1 MLDRTSFVQINTPSI
16 IKRPSL
22 YDLLSQKAM
31 DRISRDTV
39 CQYSLHLQNK
49 NADLLI
55 SFFFFFVSGMTW
67 SSSNYSKRSKHD
79 KIWAQ
84 TSFKSPEEAQV
95 EKKAQ
100 TYVFYGKTKRT
111 QLISTKHLTS
121 QTSEEMQTDSRR
133 K

>member
-1 MLDRTSFVQINTPSI
+1 
-16 IKRPSL
+16 
-22 YDLLSQKAM
+22 M

-84 TSFKSPEEAQV
+84 TSFKSPQEAQL

-111 QLISTKHLTS
+111 QLISTKHLTN
-121 QTSEEMQTDSRR
+121 ERR
-133 K
+133 NANGQPTEIGEPFC